1 MPMQLHEDAMGDWRN
16 AQALAAASDLAYLP
30 ETEAKSGF
38 QELLGLDA
46 KLLSVNNTQVY
57 VATSPEHIVVAFRGT
72 EAPTSIDG
80 LKDWLLTDAL
90 NLFIVPEG
98 QLGTDLAAAGVGS
111 RFHQGFVNATADI
124 WPEAL
129 GTIEAE
135 AKKEDRPIWITG
147 HSLGGALALFGG
159 WLLRR
164 KFINVHQIY
173 TYGAPMVGNRKACDA
188 FDQMFS
194 GKIYRFINRP
204 DPVPKLPTFSLLANE
219 FTHCEKEMGLGD
231 EEPASEGFSRFVG
244 STVDGVLNRTLV
256 DDIWT
261 WVKGRVDAHSMTNY
275 VNLIKA
281 KVGA

>member
-30 ETEAKSGF
+30 EAEAKSGF
-38 QELLGLDA
+38 RELLGLEA
-46 KLLSVNNTQVY
+46 KLSSVNNSQVY
-57 VATSPEHIVVAFRGT
+57 IATSPEHIVVAFRGT
-72 EAPTSIDG
+72 ESPTSIDG

-90 NLFIVPEG
+90 NLFMVPEG
-98 QLGTDLAAAGVGS
+98 RLGTDLAAAGVGA

-124 WPEAL
+124 WPDAL
-129 GTIEAE
+129 GAIDAE
-135 AKKEDRPIWITG
+135 VKKEDRPVWITG

-173 TYGAPMVGNRKACDA
+173 TFGAPMVGNRKACDA
-188 FDQMFS
+188 FDQMFT
-194 GKIYRFINRP
+194 GKIFRHINRP

-219 FTHCEKEMGLGD
+219 FTHCDKELALGD

-244 STVDGVLNRTLV
+244 SAVDGVLNRTLI
-256 DDIWT
+256 DDVWS
-261 WVKGRVDAHSMTNY
+261 WVMGRVDAHSMTNY
-275 VNLIKA
+275 VRLIKA
-281 KVGA
+281 KIDT